1 MSEVINSATVIAIAY
16 LLGSIPSAY
25 IIGWLAKGIDI
36 RKVGDGRIGAS
47 ATFHNIGI
55 LWGILV
61 GFTDFSKGA
70 VAILIAKSMTVPEP
84 IVLLAGLIAIIGHD
98 WSIFLHFKGG
108 KGAATTGGVLSA
120 LMLRELLIALSLVGV
135 LFYFTRRSTLAT
147 AITLSSLPLLLFALP
162 FTEAPGLL
170 VFYAPMLGIPMF
182 IKHLSMPKP
191 TETEIRESW

>member
-25 IIGWLAKGIDI
+25 IIGRLAKGIDI
-36 RKVGDGRIGAS
+36 QKVGDGRIGAS
-47 ATFHNIGI
+47 AAFHNVGA

-61 GFTDFSKGA
+61 GFADFSKGA
-70 VAILIAKSMTVPEP
+70 VAIFIAKNMAVSEP
-84 IVLLAGLIAIIGHD
+84 IVLSVGLAAIIGHD
-98 WSIFLHFKGG
+98 WSIFLHFEGG
-108 KGAATTGGVLSA
+108 KGAATTWGVLAA
-120 LMLRELLIALSLVGV
+120 LMLQELLIAFSLVGV

-162 FTEAPGLL
+162 FTEASGLL
-170 VFYAPMLGIPMF
+170 VFYAPILGIPMF

-191 TETEIRESW
+191 TETEIRES